1 METIKSIF
9 ELKIIYYLGDLKYP
23 IALKEERVGLFTSV
37 EKAEEKLKALPKDK
51 SRYSD
56 YYEEDKDDPKRSAHI
71 HHFSLQEITLDCDF
85 RYTTFRIYDEKGEFY
100 NGLLVDPE
108 TPFYGRKAGDY
119 KFELGD
125 FVETLIYDKI
135 VVGLICGI
143 PFNKDFPDKWKK
155 STKLTYKNDFNKALT
170 DEEIDRL
177 YDKTYPIYGED
188 VYFIIYGYDDF
199 SHSHS
204 AEYSLFPLKKQINPR
219 LKKRLMER
227 LEKIKNEYD

>member
-37 EKAEEKLKALPKDK
+37 EKAEEKLKTLPKDK
-51 SRYSD
+51 SRYPN
-56 YYEEDKDDPKRSAHI
+56 YYEEDKDDPKHNAHI
-71 HHFSLQEITLDCDF
+71 HHFSLQEITLDDDF

-108 TPFYGRKAGDY
+108 TPFYGRNAGDY
-119 KFELGD
+119 KFKTGD

-155 STKLTYKNDFNKALT
+155 STKLTYKNDFNKTLT
-170 DEEIDRL
+170 EKEIDRL

-188 VYFIIYGYDDF
+188 VYFVIYGYDDF

-204 AEYSLFPLKKQINPR
+204 AEYSLFPLKKQMNPR
-219 LKKRLMER
+219 LKKRLLER
-227 LEKIKNEYD
+227 IEKINNDYD